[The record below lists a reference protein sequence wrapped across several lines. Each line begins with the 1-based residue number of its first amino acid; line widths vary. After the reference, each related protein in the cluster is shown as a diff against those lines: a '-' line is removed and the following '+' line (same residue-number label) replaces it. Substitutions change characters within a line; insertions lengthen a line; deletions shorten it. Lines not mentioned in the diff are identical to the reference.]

1 MATQLN
7 KIDGN
12 DIKATRTLLHEAIP
26 ITGSLV
32 SGTYANASHASLQE
46 NIRDFSH
53 GMFQAVYD
61 YPYLSSSA
69 NHLFDLAFGYSAN
82 SPFSASTSVSPG
94 AAVGVV
100 QQEKK
105 INIYNQMAQMLMGHD
120 ETGSIKDFQLPD
132 GTKIHEAF
140 FINFSRLLT
149 KDEIKKGSFT
159 LKLGKGSVS
168 SSFRSHHQARSDAT
182 TNDTFYDLEVIKRQP
197 PASGQIDLFYTDS
210 PAGEY
215 SVLSGST
222 SKNSA
227 GLLFYQAGIAVLSAS
242 LLVYP
247 SGSGHTT
254 RARHQNGSNAHHHLS
269 ASDMGETTGTQLALT
284 NHTVKS
290 VLTGSTIKNCVNQ
303 LRHRLYS
310 IDFNNTIELHSTKY
324 FCRAQH
330 NQFNYS
336 ANPTYLTGSKIRV
349 KTSTF
354 DQPVSYITT
363 VGLYSGAGELVAVAK
378 LSEPIKKTPDND
390 LSITVRLDY

>member
-1 MATQLN
+1 MAQQLN
-7 KIDGN
+7 KMQAD
-12 DIKATRTLLHEAIP
+12 DIKATRTLIHEAIP
-26 ITGSLV
+26 LTGSIV

-46 NIRDFSH
+46 NIRDYSH
-53 GMFQAVYD
+53 GMFQSVYD

-69 NHLFDLAFGYSAN
+69 NHLFDITFGYSAN
-82 SPFSASTSVSPG
+82 SPFSGSTSVSPSAG
-94 AAVGVV
+94 AAAMAFNGVV

-120 ETGSIKDFQLPD
+120 QTGSIKDFQLPD

-168 SSFRSHHQARSDAT
+168 SSFRSHHQARNDSV
-182 TNDTFYDLEVIKRQP
+182 TNDTFYDLEVIKRQS

-215 SVLSGST
+215 AVLSGST
-222 SKNSA
+222 SNNSA

-242 LLVYP
+242 LLIFP
-247 SGSGHTT
+247 SGSGHPT
-254 RARHQNGSNAHHHLS
+254 RAGFHGNLHHFLS
-269 ASDMGETTGTQLALT
+269 ASDLGTQTAFT

-303 LRHRLYS
+303 LRQRFYS
-310 IDFNNTIELHSTKY
+310 VDFNNTIELHSTKY

-336 ANPTYLTGSKIRV
+336 ANPTYLDGSKIRV

-363 VGLYSGAGELVAVAK
+363 VGLYSAKRELVAVAK